1 METIIRILKRR
12 GLAVKLSF
20 FTLIGTTLI
29 FVASFAYDYWYS
41 SRLVLQNVEANAA
54 NLSRATVYE
63 VETVLYG
70 IEKVVLFIASYL
82 ENHDYNKEDLLT
94 IIKHIVST
102 NDEIYGSTVAY
113 EPYAFEPGE
122 YYFAPYYY
130 KDNGILSLKY
140 LSGDNDYQYHLKDWY
155 TLPKSSTRPTWSEP
169 YYDEGAGNIFMAT
182 YSIPFYKTIDGKRTF
197 QGIVTADLSLDW
209 LVKIISSVSTFKSG
223 YSFLISKKGNFVSH
237 PDESLIL
244 KETIFSIA
252 DAREDPHLREI
263 GEAMIHGKTG
273 FVPYQSFYLNR
284 LSWMYYS
291 PLPTTAWSMGV
302 VAPEDELFADI
313 HQLNRHIVLIAIAG
327 FAILLLVVFTITNRM
342 IKPLQTLASTTTDIA
357 KGNLDIEL
365 PHVTSHD
372 EVGDLS
378 RSFEEM
384 RVSLKEYI
392 SNLAASIK
400 ARERLDSE
408 LKIAQNIQMNF
419 LPKRFPPFPE
429 KTEFEIYAKLEAA
442 KYVGG
447 DFFDFFLLD
456 EDKLFISIGDVA
468 DKGVPAALFMAMSKT
483 LMKGVAE
490 QEIGPAEILMKVNDE
505 IARDNDTFMF
515 VTVFCGILNL
525 QTGEFIYSNAGH
537 NPPVLIRKNQ
547 APEWLKLPQGFILG
561 PMMNTVY
568 KNDRMDLNPGDL
580 LLLYTD
586 GVNEAMNEE
595 HIIYSDERLIDT
607 VTNRESDSAQELVHL
622 VMESV
627 NSYSGNQLQSDDITI
642 LALRYDGNGSVPEPI

>member
-1 METIIRILKRR
+1 
-12 GLAVKLSF
+12 
-20 FTLIGTTLI
+20 
-29 FVASFAYDYWYS
+29 
-41 SRLVLQNVEANAA
+41 
-54 NLSRATVYE
+54 
-63 VETVLYG
+63 
-70 IEKVVLFIASYL
+70 
-82 ENHDYNKEDLLT
+82 
-94 IIKHIVST
+94 
-102 NDEIYGSTVAY
+102 
-113 EPYAFEPGE
+113 
-122 YYFAPYYY
+122 
-130 KDNGILSLKY
+130 
-140 LSGDNDYQYHLKDWY
+140 
-155 TLPKSSTRPTWSEP
+155 
-169 YYDEGAGNIFMAT
+169 MAT
-182 YSIPFYKTIDGKRTF
+182 YSLPFYKTINGKRTF
-197 QGIVTADLSLDW
+197 QGIVTADISLDW

-263 GEAMIHGKTG
+263 GEDMVHGKTG
-273 FVPYQSFYLNR
+273 FVPYQGFYLNR
-284 LSWMYYS
+284 PSWIYYS

-313 HQLNRHIVLIAIAG
+313 HQLSRHVFLIAIAG
-327 FAILLLVVFTITNRM
+327 FTILLLVIFTITNRM
-342 IKPLQTLASTTTDIA
+342 ISPLETLASTTTDIA
-357 KGNLDIEL
+357 RGNLDIQL

-419 LPKRFPPFPE
+419 LPKRFPPFPD

-505 IARDNDTFMF
+505 IAQDNDTFMF

-547 APEWLKLPQGFILG
+547 APEWLKLPEGFILG

-568 KNDRMDLNPGDL
+568 KNVRMDLNPGDL

-607 VTNRESDSAQELVHL
+607 VAERNSASAEGLVSL

-627 NSYSGNQLQSDDITI
+627 KRYSGEQPQSDDITI
-642 LALRYDGNGSVPEPI
+642 LGLRYDGRGEGNEAVHDQPA

>member
-1 METIIRILKRR
+1 
-12 GLAVKLSF
+12 
-20 FTLIGTTLI
+20 
-29 FVASFAYDYWYS
+29 
-41 SRLVLQNVEANAA
+41 
-54 NLSRATVYE
+54 
-63 VETVLYG
+63 
-70 IEKVVLFIASYL
+70 
-82 ENHDYNKEDLLT
+82 
-94 IIKHIVST
+94 
-102 NDEIYGSTVAY
+102 
-113 EPYAFEPGE
+113 
-122 YYFAPYYY
+122 
-130 KDNGILSLKY
+130 
-140 LSGDNDYQYHLKDWY
+140 
-155 TLPKSSTRPTWSEP
+155 
-169 YYDEGAGNIFMAT
+169 
-182 YSIPFYKTIDGKRTF
+182 
-197 QGIVTADLSLDW
+197 
-209 LVKIISSVSTFKSG
+209 
-223 YSFLISKKGNFVSH
+223 
-237 PDESLIL
+237 
-244 KETIFSIA
+244 
-252 DAREDPHLREI
+252 
-263 GEAMIHGKTG
+263 MIHGKTG
-273 FVPYQSFYLNR
+273 FVPYQSFYMNR
-284 LSWMYYS
+284 VSWMYYS

-327 FAILLLVVFTITNRM
+327 FVILLLVIFSITNRM
-342 IKPLQTLASTTTDIA
+342 IKPLQTLASTTRDIA
-357 KGNLDIEL
+357 KGNLDIEP

-419 LPKRFPPFPE
+419 LPKRFPPFPD

-456 EDKLFISIGDVA
+456 ENKLFISIGDVA
-468 DKGVPAALFMAMSKT
+468 DKGVPAALFMAMTKT

-505 IARDNDTFMF
+505 IALDNDTFMF

-537 NPPVLIRKNQ
+537 NPPVLIRKEQ
-547 APEWLKLPQGFILG
+547 APEWLTLPEGFILG

-568 KNDRMDLNPGDL
+568 KNDWIDLHPGDL

-586 GVNEAMNEE
+586 GVNEAMDEDR
-595 HIIYSDERLIDT
+595 IIYSNERLIDT
-607 VTNRESDSAQELVHL
+607 VTDRKSDSAEGLVSL

-627 NSYSGNQLQSDDITI
+627 KRYSGEQPQSDDITI
-642 LALRYDGNGSVPEPI
+642 LALRYDGRGEGNEAVHDQPA